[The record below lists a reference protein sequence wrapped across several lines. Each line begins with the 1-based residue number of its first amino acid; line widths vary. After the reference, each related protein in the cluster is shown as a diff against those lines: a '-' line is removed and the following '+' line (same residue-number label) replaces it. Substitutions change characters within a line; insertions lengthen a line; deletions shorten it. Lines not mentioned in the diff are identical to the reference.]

1 MSNDVKVLIKTG
13 EENRTKI
20 KYRPT
25 QGIKTKTST
34 VYLWDPSF
42 IGTVGETL
50 AKADALIEKTTGLDK
65 QVKEIQETVDNQV
78 KIINDPE
85 YKSVGENISTIKA
98 TGENISQVNIVASNI
113 DDVKAVSSNIGSVG
127 IVGKNITE
135 VKAVAGSIVKV
146 QEVANNRPNIDTV
159 AGNITDVGTVA
170 ENIEVIKDAPYFVEK
185 TQDYAEKAK
194 LYAETA
200 KGLPTFAEFTTN
212 RIEPSVNGA
221 YEKNGQ
227 IFDADDFTGPDNPYK
242 LITEGKVP
250 SIDLT
255 EKVYNLPAIEG
266 NPTIENGVISGFTKT
281 DYARICIPSPR
292 EQFEII
298 IKFNTPNLSTVQSL
312 LDWTNNAQSYKTL
325 ILRLGTNGLI
335 TCWASESGSG
345 WDLINNH
352 QFPGLVFEANKDQ
365 YMKFEWKNGNYALAK
380 SEDGENWSY
389 CNNKVASLFPIAS
402 MDEAIG
408 ISVLDNTNPF
418 KGTIDLKEFKI
429 TIDNKIYWQY
439 EYANEYE
446 KQLALTGGCNKFGLD
461 TVNRKFRLPTAKCRE
476 IVSQNTI
483 GNTAITLYSD
493 GYIKYKIH
501 LSASDSSYKSRAVSL
516 PIEMA
521 NTEYLVY
528 GISRNNTSFSKQYG
542 LQVIEK
548 KTDSFLLG
556 YIVSYPDGEICVEGY
571 SKLYH
576 NVLRKMIQLSSEA
589 KEMTSLEDYTN
600 RIEKKANEEIA
611 KVNLTGLDNKAN
623 RNLSNI
629 TEEAKAKIVNWGAPD
644 ITTGITVP
652 VGLFTPSYDGYFAY
666 TVSGGSGGGDF
677 NLKDENDNVI
687 FSNHPDYFNKH
698 GGLIRLS
705 KGTTYKIATH
715 NLTIAI
721 FTFYKCNSEV

>member
-42 IGTVGETL
+42 ISTVGETL

-65 QVKEIQETVDNQV
+65 QVKEIQETVDSQV

-98 TGENISQVNIVASNI
+98 TGENISQVNTVASNI
-113 DDVKAVSSNIGSVG
+113 DDVKAVSNNIGSVG
-127 IVGKNITE
+127 IVGENITE

-146 QEVANNRPNIDTV
+146 QEVANNRSNIDTV

-170 ENIEVIKDAPYFVEK
+170 ENIEVIKEAPYFVEK

-200 KGLPTFAEFTTN
+200 KGLPIFAEFTTN

-292 EQFEII
+292 EQFELI
-298 IKFNTPNLSTVQSL
+298 IKFNTPNLSSVQAL
-312 LDWTNNAQSYKTL
+312 MDGANPLEYKRL
-325 ILRLGTNGLI
+325 IFRLNTNGLI
-335 TCWASESGSG
+335 TCWATKSGSG
-345 WDLINNH
+345 WDLINGR
-352 QFPGLVFEANKDQ
+352 QFSGIVFEANKDQ

-389 CNNKVASLFPIAS
+389 CNNPIANTAPIVN
-402 MDEAIG
+402 MDDSFG
-408 ISVLDNTNPF
+408 FSVKENLYQF
-418 KGTIDLKEFKI
+418 KGTIDFKEFKI
-429 TIDNKIYWQY
+429 TIDNKVYWQY

-493 GYIKYKIH
+493 GYIKYKMH
-501 LSASDSSYKSRAVSL
+501 LSASEASYASTAVSL

-528 GISRNNTSFSKQYG
+528 GISRNNTSFVNQYG
-542 LQVIEK
+542 LQVINK

-556 YIVSYPDGEICVEGY
+556 YIIAYPDGEICVEGY

-629 TEEAKAKIVNWGAPD
+629 TEEAKEVIAHTGHFSYTKEDKILIPTQPWVAPADGYIVDSGFIGNTSWWFTVNGIDYILVGDNATGSTLNNIHIEVKKGD
-644 ITTGITVP
+644 SVSGFITTDHRFFFPKKV
-652 VGLFTPSYDGYFAY
+652 
-666 TVSGGSGGGDF
+666 
-677 NLKDENDNVI
+677 
-687 FSNHPDYFNKH
+687 
-698 GGLIRLS
+698 
-705 KGTTYKIATH
+705 
-715 NLTIAI
+715 
-721 FTFYKCNSEV
+721 

>member
-1 MSNDVKVLIKTG
+1 MSNDVKVVIKTG

-50 AKADALIEKTTGLDK
+50 AKADALIEKTTDLDK
-65 QVKEIQETVDNQV
+65 QVQEIQETVDNQV

-85 YKSVGENISTIKA
+85 YKLVGENINTIKA
-98 TGENISQVNIVASNI
+98 TGENISQVNTVASNI
-113 DDVKAVSSNIGSVG
+113 DDVKAVSDSIESVE
-127 IVGKNITE
+127 IVGENITE

-146 QEVANNRPNIDTV
+146 QEVANNRTNIDTV
-159 AGNITDVGTVA
+159 ANNITDVGTVA
-170 ENIEVIKDAPYFVEK
+170 ENIDVIKDAPYFVEK

-200 KGLPTFAEFTTN
+200 KGLPVFAEFTTN
-212 RIEPSVNGA
+212 RIEPSINGA

-298 IKFNTPNLSTVQSL
+298 IKFNTPNLSSVQSL
-312 LDWTNNAQSYKTL
+312 LEHNDPTSIKDYKAL

-335 TCWASESGSG
+335 TCWCTRSGSG
-345 WDLINNH
+345 WDLLNNY
-352 QFPGLVFEANKDQ
+352 QFTGVVFEANKDQ
-365 YMKFEWKNGNYALAK
+365 YMKFEWKNGNYAIAK

-389 CNNKVASLFPIAS
+389 CNNVATSLAPIVS
-402 MDEAIG
+402 MDEVIG
-408 ISVLDNTNPF
+408 MEIENNLYPF

-429 TIDNKIYWQY
+429 TIDNKVYWQY

-483 GNTAITLYSD
+483 GSTSLTLYSD

-501 LSASDSSYKSRAVSL
+501 LFAKNTSYGSKDVAL

-528 GISRNNTSFSKQYG
+528 GISRNNTSFSQTYN
-542 LQVIEK
+542 LQIINK
-548 KTDSFLLG
+548 KTNSFLLG
-556 YIVSYPDGEICVEGY
+556 YIVAYPDGEICVEGY
-571 SKLYH
+571 SASYH

-623 RNLSNI
+623 KNFSNI
-629 TEEAKAKIVNWGAPD
+629 TEEAKEVITHTGHFSYADEDKILIPSQPWIAPADGYVVDSGFIGNTSWWFTVNGTNYILVGDNATGGTMNHIHIEVKEGD
-644 ITTGITVP
+644 SLNSFITTTSRFFFPKKV
-652 VGLFTPSYDGYFAY
+652 
-666 TVSGGSGGGDF
+666 
-677 NLKDENDNVI
+677 
-687 FSNHPDYFNKH
+687 
-698 GGLIRLS
+698 
-705 KGTTYKIATH
+705 
-715 NLTIAI
+715 
-721 FTFYKCNSEV
+721 

>member
-1 MSNDVKVLIKTG
+1 MSNDVKVVIKTG

-20 KYRPT
+20 KYRPA
-25 QGIKTKTST
+25 QGIKTKTNT

-65 QVKEIQETVDNQV
+65 QVQEIQETVDNQV

-113 DDVKAVSSNIGSVG
+113 DDVKAVSDNIGSVE
-127 IVGKNITE
+127 IVGENITE

-146 QEVANNRPNIDTV
+146 QEVANNRTNIDTV

-255 EKVYNLPAIEG
+255 EKVYNLPAIKG

-281 DYARICIPSPR
+281 DYTRIYIPSPR

-298 IKFNTPNLSTVQSL
+298 IKFNTPNLSSVQPILES
-312 LDWTNNAQSYKTL
+312 DDPKKFKDYKAL

-335 TCWASESGSG
+335 TCWASSDGSKWFIDNYTFSGV
-345 WDLINNH
+345 
-352 QFPGLVFEANKDQ
+352 VFKANKDQ
-365 YMKFEWKNGNYALAK
+365 YLKFEWKNGNYALAK

-389 CNNKVASLFPIAS
+389 CKNTVASTKSIFTMGES
-402 MDEAIG
+402 IG
-408 ISVLDNTNPF
+408 VNFRNNLVPF

-429 TIDNKIYWQY
+429 TIDNKVFWQY

-483 GNTAITLYSD
+483 GDTTITLYSD
-493 GYIKYKIH
+493 GYVKYKIAMKSP
-501 LSASDSSYKSRAVSL
+501 SASYCSKEVAL

-521 NTEYLVY
+521 DTEYAVY
-528 GISRNNTSFSKQYG
+528 GISRNNTSFSETYN
-542 LQVIEK
+542 LQTIDK
-548 KTDSFLLG
+548 NTGSFMLG
-556 YIVSYPDGEICVEGY
+556 YIVAYPDGVICVEGY

-589 KEMTSLEDYTN
+589 KEMTSLEDYTS
-600 RIEKKANEEIA
+600 RIEKKTNEEIA
-611 KVNLTGLDNKAN
+611 KINLTGLDNKAN
-623 RNLSNI
+623 KNFSNI
-629 TEEAKAKIVNWGAPD
+629 TEEAKEVIAHTGHFSYSAEDKILIPAQPWVAPA
-644 ITTGITVP
+644 
-652 VGLFTPSYDGYFAY
+652 DGYVVDSGFIGNTAY
-666 TVSGGSGGGDF
+666 WFTVNGIPYIVVGDNATGATMNHIHIEVKEGDVLTNF
-677 NLKDENDNVI
+677 ITDNNRFFFPKKV
-687 FSNHPDYFNKH
+687 
-698 GGLIRLS
+698 
-705 KGTTYKIATH
+705 
-715 NLTIAI
+715 
-721 FTFYKCNSEV
+721 